1 MSPVADGPVPAEPA
15 AGSARRG
22 PAPEPRRHDVV
33 VVGGGP
39 GGYATAFRAAVRG
52 LDVALVEQDL
62 VGGTCLHRGCIP
74 SKAILHVAGVLAEV
88 ERAELLGLTITGTGI
103 DGQALGAFR
112 DGVVTKLHK
121 GLDHLATARTTRYQ
135 GHGRLREGAGDH
147 LDVEVTAADGVRTVL
162 SAPHVVLATGSRPK
176 LVPALPVD
184 GEVVQTSNEALWFTS
199 APERVV
205 IVGAGAIGVEFASM
219 WAPMGSHVVL
229 VEALDRVLP
238 LEDVDSS
245 AALTAAY
252 RRRGIEVLTSTQV
265 RGVAVEGG
273 VASVDVEVDGEP
285 RLLTADRVL
294 VAIGRTP
301 ATAGTG
307 VQELG
312 VLDRRG
318 YVVTDAFGATEVPGL
333 WAVGDVRPTL
343 ALAHAAFAEG
353 AVVAD
358 RIAGR
363 DEVRPVDHVHTPRVT
378 YSHPEVA
385 SVGLTEAEACHR
397 YGDDAVT
404 STTST
409 LRGNAKAI
417 IAGSEGLVK
426 LVHLAGAPP
435 VGAPGDGGAVLGVH
449 VVGPQATELIAA
461 AGLVTS
467 WEAVP
472 AELAAI
478 THAHPSVSE
487 AVGEAYLAAAG
498 LPLHGA

>member
-1 MSPVADGPVPAEPA
+1 
-15 AGSARRG
+15 
-22 PAPEPRRHDVV
+22 V

-39 GGYATAFRAAVRG
+39 GGYAAAFRAAILG
-52 LDVALVEQDL
+52 FDVALVEQDL

-74 SKAILHVAGVLAEV
+74 SKAILHVAGVLDEV
-88 ERAELLGLTITGTGI
+88 QRAELLGLTITGAGI
-103 DGQALGAFR
+103 DGEALGAFR

-135 GHGRLREGAGDH
+135 GQGRLREGAADH
-147 LDVEVTAADGVRTVL
+147 LDVEVTAADGAITVV

-184 GEVVQTSNEALWFTS
+184 GGVVQTSEEALWFTE
-199 APERVV
+199 APERAV

-219 WAPMGSHVVL
+219 WAPMGSQVTL

-252 RRRGIEVLTSTQV
+252 RRRGIDVLTSTRV
-265 RGVAVEGG
+265 LGATVEDG

-294 VAIGRTP
+294 VAIGRSP

-307 VQELG
+307 AQELG
-312 VLDRRG
+312 VLDERG
-318 YVVTDAFGATEVPGL
+318 YVMTDDFGATEVPGL

-385 SVGLTEAEACHR
+385 SVGLTEAEARQR

-404 STTST
+404 TTTSS

-426 LVHLAGAPP
+426 LVHLAGTAP

-461 AGLVTS
+461 ASLVTS

-478 THAHPSVSE
+478 THAHPSLSE